1 MSIISKKFNSKI
13 SSLKSD
19 FSVNKDVV
27 HNGVKGGL
35 NEAGITE
42 LIREVIPQRY
52 KITKGIIENNKGEQS
67 NETDIFIYDDEILPA
82 YIKSDLTFVPVEAI
96 KYIFEVK
103 STLNA
108 NELKTTISKFK
119 KFSSIGGTS
128 PTVLFC
134 FSTDIKGSELLRYKN
149 NDANFLT
156 NPAMTVFCVSGKGYY
171 YKDTQTIYLK
181 DCLSAEEFIKKS
193 FEINNLNPKG
203 AIDKLSDML
212 MNDQLLN
219 SMTRSQFALLI
230 KSSILAN
237 SLAKNLNG
245 EKLIVN
251 NIEYSDIKFKI
262 HKWIGVEVTDN
273 DLELAFLSGIS
284 NTLSKKSFGKY
295 LLSGKNLNF
304 KVFSICF
311 EDMWGN
317 ISCQDFSE
325 KGLRYN
331 TDNISFNF
339 KTSIDSNKIIFEIKD
354 KNTKQ

>member
-52 KITKGIIENNKGEQS
+52 KITKGIVENNKGEQS

-96 KYIFEVK
+96 KYIFEIK
-103 STLNA
+103 SKLNA
-108 NELKTTISKFK
+108 NELRTTISKFK
-119 KFSSIGGTS
+119 KFRLIGGTS
-128 PTVLFC
+128 PSVLFC
-134 FSTDIKGSELLRYKN
+134 FSSDIKGSELLRYKN
-149 NDANFLT
+149 SDADFFT
-156 NPAMTVFCVSGKGYY
+156 NPAITVFFVSGKGYY
-171 YKDTQTIYLK
+171 YKDTKTIYLK
-181 DCLSAEEFIKKS
+181 DCLPAEEFMKKIS
-193 FEINNLNPKG
+193 EINGLDPQI
-203 AIDKLSDML
+203 AIDKFSDIL
-212 MNDQLLN
+212 MTDELLN
-219 SMTRSQFALLI
+219 LMSRSQFAFLI
-230 KSSILAN
+230 ESLILAK
-237 SLAKNLNG
+237 SLKKNLNG
-245 EKLIVN
+245 ENLIVN

-262 HKWIGVEVTDN
+262 HKWIGIEAIDN

-284 NTLSKKSFGKY
+284 NTLSKKNFGEY

-304 KVFSICF
+304 KVFSIYF

-325 KGLRYN
+325 EGLKYN
-331 TDNISFNF
+331 TDNISFKF
-339 KTSIDSNKIIFEIKD
+339 KTSVDSSKIIFEIKD
-354 KNTKQ
+354 KNTN